1 MTTQLALGNT
11 AETLE
16 RGDKEYSFFE
26 ALALGPRESFSL
38 VSNEAL
44 GLPSSPVSNTTV
56 TPPRPSIS
64 PESPTA
70 VPPRPRTP
78 PPQRRVVPVATQA
91 YVTSSPARSIVVP
104 PSSSQKT
111 SPVTTVAAVPRSLNS
126 KKSTVMANSTKAQG
140 ACLELCHKTTA
151 LGDRISVRM
160 LEYLT
165 MVTKQPHGLDVLAH
179 DFLDTCEIL
188 FSIEA
193 GLGECIRNQQTFPG
207 DVISELSKKFRVTQ
221 ADFQL
226 LDQMLAKFLENERK
240 GAMGRMRRGW
250 GRIFGDNDIEKM
262 ISALGRTRESLR
274 MSALMFQWSLG
285 NEKIENELGIGYT
298 GLAAALDRMDSR
310 AGVAPRSKVSDAG
323 NSIYRPS
330 SASQHRGVE
339 GHSIAGSQPPLP
351 PLPWTERSTSI
362 HNDPTIASLHH
373 DARSFSNHHLNT
385 ASSIHSN
392 ERYHS
397 GTTGTFDRM
406 SAFDESHETHS
417 HHTTL
422 SDSEVSLEELAGLD
436 LNGGTKVVRL
446 KADPFSM
453 PRWNPRNTAG
463 ADAANLKTALISAVR
478 GKNHKLIEQLLDR
491 GVSPNTGPEH
501 LALKEAVLNTDAEAV
516 RLLLLFGADPNSFDR
531 DGVTPLFAAVERSF
545 IAGAVPLLK
554 YGADPGLALGP
565 DNETALAAACIAN
578 KVNFAHL
585 LLIYGGD
592 ANQLTATGET
602 LLSSAINKKTPKKFI
617 DLILDYG
624 ADPDGKSREG
634 KTALFEAIQNSR
646 VDIVT
651 SLLDHGANPNLP
663 GPKHMLWPASYQ
675 SACLQVL
682 LAHGAD
688 PKKAPGIMELA
699 VSVNNIESVK
709 VLLNAKVDPN
719 LKKDGV
725 YTPLCTSIR
734 DNRPDIFKLLLEN
747 KADPNVP
754 ASEYPAF
761 KCITHNRLQYLPA
774 LVEAGAN
781 LSSPKGI
788 VETAV
793 SVNNLEALTWLLER
807 GMSPNDKNPKGHSP
821 LTTAIRENRVEMVD
835 FLLSHGAD
843 PNVRGQD
850 WPVCMAVR
858 NPPVLKRI
866 LSVLAE
872 PRAFK
877 GVMEMAVVANQ
888 LESVKLLIAAGVSVE
903 DKNGGVFS
911 PLTSAIRE
919 DRKDIVWYL
928 INEGGADINAP
939 GEHLPVVKALR
950 RYRGDGEIL
959 EFLLEHGA
967 DPNKLYRGWNGV
979 MQAVENGDEQI
990 LRLLG
995 EKCGFDLDVKDE
1007 LDRPITEIA
1016 ASRGWEEAVEILHEY
1031 AIAKAT

>member
-11 AETLE
+11 AERLE
-16 RGDKEYSFFE
+16 RADKEYSFFE

-44 GLPSSPVSNTTV
+44 GLPSSPTSV
-56 TPPRPSIS
+56 
-64 PESPTA
+64 

-78 PPQRRVVPVATQA
+78 PSPTPPTPQQKRIPPVSAQAHVPA
-91 YVTSSPARSIVVP
+91 SPARSVAVTP
-104 PSSSQKT
+104 PSSSLSPQKT
-111 SPVTTVAAVPRSLNS
+111 NAVTTVATVPRSLNN
-126 KKSTVMANSTKAQG
+126 KKSSVMANTAKAQG
-140 ACLELCHKTTA
+140 SCLELCHKTTG

-193 GLGECIRNQQTFPG
+193 GLGECNRNQQTFPA

-226 LDQMLAKFLENERK
+226 LDQMLGKFLENERK
-240 GAMGRMRRGW
+240 GTMGRMRRGW

-310 AGVAPRSKVSDAG
+310 AGLAPRSKVSDAG
-323 NSIYRPS
+323 GSQYQPS
-330 SASQHRGVE
+330 SASQYRGVE
-339 GHSIAGSQPPLP
+339 NHGMSIGSQPPLP
-351 PLPWTERSTSI
+351 PLPWTERSSSI
-362 HNDPTIASLHH
+362 HNDPLNASLHH
-373 DARSFSNHHLNT
+373 DARSISGHHLNT
-385 ASSIHSN
+385 ASSVHSN

-397 GTTGTFDRM
+397 GTTATFDRM

-417 HHTTL
+417 HNAAM

-436 LNGGTKVVRL
+436 LNGGTKVVRIN
-446 KADPFSM
+446 ADPFSM
-453 PRWNPRNTAG
+453 PRWNPRNTVG
-463 ADAANLKTALISAVR
+463 ADAANLKTALITAVR

-491 GVSPNTGPEH
+491 GVSPNTGPDH
-501 LALKEAVLNTDAEAV
+501 LALKEAVMNSDAEAV
-516 RLLLLFGADPNSFDR
+516 RLLLLFGADPNGCDR

-545 IAGAVPLLK
+545 ISGAVPLLK
-554 YGADPGLALGP
+554 YGADPRFALGP

-585 LLIYGGD
+585 LFIYGGD

-663 GPKHMLWPASYQ
+663 GPKHMLWPATYQ

-709 VLLNAKVDPN
+709 VLINAKVDPN
-719 LKKDGV
+719 QKKDGV

-734 DNRPDIFKLLLEN
+734 DNRPDIFNLLLAN

-761 KCITHNRLQYLPA
+761 KCITHNRLQFLPA
-774 LVEAGAN
+774 LVDAGVN

-793 SVNNLEALTWLLER
+793 SVNNIEALTWLLEK

-821 LTTAIRENRVEMVD
+821 LTTAIRENRIDMVD

-939 GEHLPVVKALR
+939 GEHLPIVKALR
-950 RYRGDGEIL
+950 RYRGDGEML

-967 DPNKLYRGWNGV
+967 DPNKLYRGWNAV

-995 EKCGFDLDVKDE
+995 EKTGFDLDVRDE

-1016 ASRGWEEAVEILHEY
+1016 ASRGWDEAVEILQEY
-1031 AIAKAT
+1031 AITKAA